1 MVLDPPNGPAWI
13 FDPGALFTE
22 FMLTGGPGELTRF
35 DVLRAPDDLR
45 RWAQAS
51 RLELDP
57 SLLDV
62 TPDDVPVGRE
72 LRDALWRST
81 WDTIAGVP
89 AAAADLAVL
98 NDVASRPDLAPQV
111 GADHQLTWT
120 APATGAA
127 VLSSVARDAILVL
140 TGPTAERLRECE
152 GDNCRLVFLD
162 TSRPGTRR
170 WCSMQRC
177 GNRHKV
183 RALRSRR
190 AGQSAADQAADV
202 G

>member
-22 FMLTGGPGELTRF
+22 FMLTGGPGELVRY
-35 DVLRAPDDLR
+35 DVLNTPDDLR

-57 SLLDV
+57 SRLDV
-62 TPDDVPVGRE
+62 TPDDVPVGRA
-72 LRDALWRST
+72 LRDALWRSS
-81 WDTIAGVP
+81 WDAIAGGPVS
-89 AAAADLAVL
+89 AADLAVL
-98 NDVASRPDLAPQV
+98 NDAASRPDLAPQV
-111 GADHQLTWT
+111 GVDQQLTWA

-127 VLSSVARDAILVL
+127 VLSSVARDAIHLL
-140 TGPTAERLRECE
+140 TGPAVERLRECE

-190 AGQSAADQAADV
+190 AGLPAADQESAV